1 MTTSLKKSQRQEK
14 RLAARYDGLTSA
26 GSGNGWVRKNDV
38 RTADLSIEAK
48 YTDKKSYSLKQ
59 DDLHKGEKYAL
70 VDGREFA
77 FMVSFSGEEWVVI
90 READYKELRDAKTML
105 EAVI

>member
-1 MTTSLKKSQRQEK
+1 
-14 RLAARYDGLTSA
+14 LTSA

-38 RTADLSIEAK
+38 RSDDLSIEAK

-59 DDLHKGEKYAL
+59 ADLHKGEKHAL

-77 FMVSFSGEEWVVI
+77 FVISFSGEEWVVI
-90 READYKELRDAKTML
+90 READYKDLRDAKTSF